1 MSNNDSQQSET
12 TTKKGAKATHGKQG
26 DKQSGRNTKSSKVP
40 TRKSPRKKG
49 GILNIAV
56 EKIIEI
62 PSEKD
67 NMQVDE
73 TQLKKTDSFMDTE
86 SDYNMQNE
94 EIYSN
99 I

>member
-1 MSNNDSQQSET
+1 LQNDDSQQSET
-12 TTKKGAKATHGKQG
+12 TTKKGAKATRKQGGKQG
-26 DKQSGRNTKSSKVP
+26 SRNAKSSKVP